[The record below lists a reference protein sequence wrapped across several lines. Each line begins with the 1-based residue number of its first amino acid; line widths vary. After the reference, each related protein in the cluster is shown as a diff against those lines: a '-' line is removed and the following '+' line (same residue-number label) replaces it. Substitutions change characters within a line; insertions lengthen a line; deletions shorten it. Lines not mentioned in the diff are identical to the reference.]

1 MEPIHTTVQDL
12 RFDTMRAR
20 SVSLARRLLS
30 GAGRAA
36 LVAYDLEPLV
46 EAGALCHGMSATGE
60 LVLACLADDAM
71 PATTWEGG
79 RLRVRLDIVK
89 EAPESA
95 VRITAC
101 AVHLLGT
108 LEWLPA
114 EDVHDYLAGAE
125 LDPQLAGLATMVG
138 GRLGIVRSDRVLV
151 HDSAGVSPL
160 SFGEVAGQ
168 HPAAGTR
175 PPGCRSFPD
184 AEQEWSARD
193 LVGRLSV
200 SQLDGLLAAATA
212 GWDAGVKLS
221 SRAEVT
227 CSHTEGQ
234 VFCVDIDRTG
244 LTLMAVTLGRA
255 TVHFLAFDEPA
266 DALDELA
273 DRLGQLVA
281 VSSAQPT
288 E

>member
-12 RFDTMRAR
+12 RVDTMRAR

-60 LVLACLADDAM
+60 LVLACLADDAV

-79 RLRVRLDIVK
+79 KLRVRLDIVK

-101 AVHLLGT
+101 AAHLLGT

-114 EDVHDYLAGAE
+114 EDVQDYLAGAG
-125 LDPQLAGLATMVG
+125 LPPQLAGLATMVG

-160 SFGEVAGQ
+160 SFGEVAGL
-168 HPAAGTR
+168 HPAGGSR
-175 PPGCRSFPD
+175 PGCRSFPD
-184 AEQEWSARD
+184 AEQEWTARD
-193 LVGRLSV
+193 LVGRLST
-200 SQLDGLLAAATA
+200 SQLGGLLAAATA

-221 SRAEVT
+221 SRAEIT